1 MVNITIVELNVEDG
15 SFSADLPFSGLS
27 GLSGDDEE
35 EREVEEEA
43 TEESGSRGLALLG
56 VLVLMVGAVAAIK
69 YLSGSEEEQDVE
81 IETGE
86 DSVDVSIDD

>member
-27 GLSGDDEE
+27 GDDEE
-35 EREVEEEA
+35 EIEVEEEA
-43 TEESGSRGLALLG
+43 TEESGSRGLTLLG